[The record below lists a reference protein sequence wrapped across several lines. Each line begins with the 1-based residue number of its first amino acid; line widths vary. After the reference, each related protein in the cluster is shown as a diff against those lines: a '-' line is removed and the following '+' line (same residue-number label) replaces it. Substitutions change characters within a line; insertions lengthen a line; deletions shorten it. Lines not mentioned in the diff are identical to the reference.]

1 MNKFKIGDRVK
12 TNSEM
17 DVLKY
22 GIISVKDYHI
32 VEDSLYLTYGLK
44 CHESVEFN
52 ERDLELVESSEEIA
66 VKKFKEKIR
75 NGIQKEMDYISKHY
89 KEIANHQR
97 CTLELQYCMQLLESE
112 DK

>member
-66 VKKFKEKIR
+66 VKKFKEEFKEQVEHILEHEINRELPSSNDFKKCIEKIL
-75 NGIQKEMDYISKHY
+75 K
-89 KEIANHQR
+89 
-97 CTLELQYCMQLLESE
+97 LLECE